1 MAIIDNGSTL
11 EPKPM
16 LIQAS
21 AQELSDDYICIK
33 FSQHI
38 QGVEMVFFK
47 AMWH

>member
-38 QGVEMVFFK
+38 QGSTAGGRDGLF
-47 AMWH
+47 